1 MFFGGLEFKEGK
13 IVYTVDI
20 LSIVIINL
28 QIFPI
33 KYSLIIEPCL
43 YVKGAML
50 GALCMLY
57 IQS

>member
-13 IVYTVDI
+13 IVYTVDS
-20 LSIVIINL
+20 LSIVINL
-28 QIFPI
+28 QILPI